1 VKVLERLL
9 EPKPADPVIR
19 NENRR
24 TRNRGVLRKV
34 EAPLSTMLL
43 KAVQSEAMLI
53 RRRLAYRRSTG
64 QDDYGVTH
72 TTQWGKFLQCP
83 TIEILNRTRRYE
95 PSIKR

>member
-1 VKVLERLL
+1 
-9 EPKPADPVIR
+9 
-19 NENRR
+19 
-24 TRNRGVLRKV
+24 
-34 EAPLSTMLL
+34 
-43 KAVQSEAMLI
+43 MLI